1 MGTEV
6 LTRRDDAVMEAV
18 IDRPDAMNAL
28 NSNVLAGLAAAFD
41 EAEADPQVRVLVLRG
56 SGERAFCAGAD
67 LHELSGLTPEEGRGY
82 LATGQQL
89 FRRIER
95 SNVPSIA
102 VVHGFALGG
111 GFELALSCSFVLAG
125 EDARFGLP
133 EAKLGLI
140 PGYGGTQR
148 LIRAAGKGPALRAML
163 TGDHLDA
170 ATAWQ
175 LGLLG
180 EAPIPP
186 GQLAERSAEVAQQIA
201 GVGPLSVAYV
211 LEAVRGTHPTDDALE
226 HEAALGGLAIG
237 SGDAREG
244 IAAFRERRA
253 PRFEGS

>member
-1 MGTEV
+1 MGTEI
-6 LTRRDDAVMEAV
+6 LTRRDDAVLEAV
-18 IDRPDAMNAL
+18 IDRPDALNAL
-28 NSNVLAGLAAAFD
+28 NSQVLAGLAAALE
-41 EAEADPQVRVLVLRG
+41 EAESDPGVRVLVLRG
-56 SGERAFCAGAD
+56 SGHRAFCAGAD
-67 LHELSGLTPEEGRGY
+67 LDELADLTPEEGRGY

-89 FRRIER
+89 CRRIER
-95 SNVPSIA
+95 SHVPSIA
-102 VVHGFALGG
+102 VVQGFALGG
-111 GFELALSCSFVLAG
+111 GLELALSCSFVLAG

-148 LIRAAGKGPALRAML
+148 LIRAVGKGPALRAML
-163 TGDHLDA
+163 TGDHIDA

-186 GQLAERSAEVAQQIA
+186 GELAERSAQVARQVA

-211 LEAVRGTHPTDDALE
+211 LEAVRGTHPTDDALD

-253 PRFEGS
+253 PRFGGR

>member
-1 MGTEV
+1 MGTQV
-6 LTRRDDAVMEAV
+6 VTRREGAILEAV

-28 NSNVLAGLAAAFD
+28 NSDVLTGLTAAV
-41 EAEADPQVRVLVLRG
+41 ERAESDIGVRVLMLRG

-67 LHELSGLTPEEGRGY
+67 LDELAGLSPEQGRRH

-89 FRRIER
+89 CRRIER
-95 SNVPSIA
+95 SHVPSIA
-102 VVHGFALGG
+102 VVQGFALGG

-133 EAKLGLI
+133 ESKLGLL

-148 LIRAAGKGPALRAML
+148 LVRAVGKGPALRAML

-180 EAPIPP
+180 EAPIPS
-186 GQLAERSAEVAQQIA
+186 GELEERAAEVARQIT
-201 GVGPLSVAYV
+201 GVGPLSVAYI
-211 LEAVRGTHPTDDALE
+211 LEAVLGTHPTDGALD

-244 IAAFRERRA
+244 IAAFRERRP
-253 PRFEGS
+253 PRFQGS

>member
-6 LTRRDDAVMEAV
+6 LTRRDDAVLEAV
-18 IDRPDAMNAL
+18 INRPDAMNAL
-28 NSNVLAGLAAAFD
+28 NRDVLAGLAAAVE
-41 EAEADPQVRVLVLRG
+41 EAESDPGVRALVLRG
-56 SGERAFCAGAD
+56 TGERAFCAGAD
-67 LHELSGLTPEEGRGY
+67 LDELVGLTPEEGRRY
-82 LATGQQL
+82 LAAGQQL
-89 FRRIER
+89 CREIER
-95 SNVPSIA
+95 SHVPSIA
-102 VVHGFALGG
+102 VVQGFALGG

-133 EAKLGLI
+133 EVKLGLI

-148 LIRAAGKGPALRAML
+148 LVRAVGKGPALRAML

-180 EAPIPP
+180 EAPIPS
-186 GQLAERSAEVAQQIA
+186 GGLAERSAEVARQVA

-211 LEAVRGTHPTDDALE
+211 LEAVRGTHPDDRALD

-253 PRFEGS
+253 PRFGGN